1 MSLRK
6 IAEETGHHFETVQ
19 KYANQ
24 ENFNLQV
31 KAKQK
36 RKSKLDSFKEQIDK
50 WLLEDTITWHKQ
62 RHTTQ
67 RIYNRLVE
75 IHGQNF
81 NVSDRAVR
89 KYVAQRRKE
98 LSRNTDGFLP
108 LEHQPGE
115 AQVDFGEARFVEK
128 GITYEGYYLT
138 LSFPYS
144 NGGYIQLFKSQ
155 NQECLLEGLKAIFE
169 YIGGSPREIWFDN
182 ASTIVKEIQRD
193 GGRDLNKGFQRFM
206 LHYNFLS
213 NFCNPNSGHEKGH
226 IENKVGYTR
235 RNLLVPV
242 PEFEDIREYNRNLL
256 EKCDTDMHRKHYKK
270 AKSIAALFE
279 EDKKALCLLP
289 SIPFEVYRLEL
300 VKGDN
305 YGKVK
310 FDNKIYSSSPA
321 FAGRQLWLKAG
332 AHEVTLLDENY
343 REIAKH
349 DRLYGPQKE
358 SMKWGPYLEL
368 MARRPNALKYSGF
381 FRELPLPLKDYLEQ
395 CDIIARKAVLK
406 VLAKMVKKS
415 DLETDTNYYDCLL
428 KGGGH

>member
-128 GITYEGYYLT
+128 GITYEGY
-138 LSFPYS
+138 
-144 NGGYIQLFKSQ
+144 
-155 NQECLLEGLKAIFE
+155 
-169 YIGGSPREIWFDN
+169 
-182 ASTIVKEIQRD
+182 
-193 GGRDLNKGFQRFM
+193 
-206 LHYNFLS
+206 
-213 NFCNPNSGHEKGH
+213 
-226 IENKVGYTR
+226 
-235 RNLLVPV
+235 
-242 PEFEDIREYNRNLL
+242 
-256 EKCDTDMHRKHYKK
+256 
-270 AKSIAALFE
+270 
-279 EDKKALCLLP
+279 
-289 SIPFEVYRLEL
+289 
-300 VKGDN
+300 
-305 YGKVK
+305 
-310 FDNKIYSSSPA
+310 
-321 FAGRQLWLKAG
+321 
-332 AHEVTLLDENY
+332 
-343 REIAKH
+343 
-349 DRLYGPQKE
+349 
-358 SMKWGPYLEL
+358 
-368 MARRPNALKYSGF
+368 
-381 FRELPLPLKDYLEQ
+381 
-395 CDIIARKAVLK
+395 
-406 VLAKMVKKS
+406 
-415 DLETDTNYYDCLL
+415 
-428 KGGGH
+428 